1 MIHAMTTIEGVVYRA
16 QMRQQEAILT
26 ARYGRG
32 NQIIKQNVRQH
43 WQFLWG
49 DLRTEGNRWW
59 IGGRWNEFAKVMG
72 SRWLQIIR
80 MSSLMRDIQEGQ
92 I

>member
-59 IGGRWNEFAKVMG
+59 IGGRWNEFTKVMG
-72 SRWLQIIR
+72 SRWLRIIR